1 MKEYM
6 VTAKVVL
13 VNNFK
18 VRANSEKEA
27 LDRVKD
33 VTQKTKAFLNNS
45 DKMFIEFES
54 FVVKDDKLRRGKLKN
69 EVYEL

>member
-45 DKMFIEFES
+45 D
-54 FVVKDDKLRRGKLKN
+54 LNL
-69 EVYEL
+69 LW